1 MVKTK
6 CFYIEGVGSIPGQG
20 TKIPHVTCLCG
31 QKVPSDH
38 MTFFFVGGGSIF
50 DPVSVLNY

>member
-38 MTFFFVGGGSIF
+38 MTFFFVGGVVYF
-50 DPVSVLNY
+50 